1 MKKRILAYLTIF
13 NIGGGNNIQLNIVY
27 LQSLTNSFK
36 KLDVER
42 KKMAYCGRC
51 GRQVPNRV
59 LKCPYC
65 GGFSRRRGAKIK
77 VVAKQ
82 LGCFFFLIGLVAVV
96 SLLIASGS

>member
-42 KKMAYCGRC
+42 KKWLIVADVDGRF
-51 GRQVPNRV
+51 PIE
-59 LKCPYC
+59 Y
-65 GGFSRRRGAKIK
+65 
-77 VVAKQ
+77 
-82 LGCFFFLIGLVAVV
+82 
-96 SLLIASGS
+96 